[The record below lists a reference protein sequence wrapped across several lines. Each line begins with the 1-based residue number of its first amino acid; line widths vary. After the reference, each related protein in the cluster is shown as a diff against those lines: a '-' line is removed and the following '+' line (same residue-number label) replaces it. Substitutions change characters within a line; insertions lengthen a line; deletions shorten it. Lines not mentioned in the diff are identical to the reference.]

1 MNEKFISDSNITN
14 NPNDYQNQ
22 NSVYVSISYIKFNND
37 QPNQINRENHINELI
52 DLENKKNQIS
62 QTKSEIKFIF
72 KILTLTV
79 VVGSLV
85 LLFALNM
92 EETRNIMAIVLLILW
107 SLYAIIVIIVYVYG
121 RKEIK
126 KLEKEIEQI
135 NVKKLN
141 NNIF

>member
-52 DLENKKNQIS
+52 EDKKNEIS
-62 QTKSEIKFIF
+62 QTKSDIKFIF
-72 KILTLTV
+72 KIITLSV
-79 VVGSLV
+79 VVASLL

-107 SLYAIIVIIVYVYG
+107 SLYAIIVIILYVYG

>member
-1 MNEKFISDSNITN
+1 MTTIDEKLEEELI
-14 NPNDYQNQ
+14 
-22 NSVYVSISYIKFNND
+22 D

-52 DLENKKNQIS
+52 EDKKNEIS
-62 QTKSEIKFIF
+62 KTKSAIKYIF
-72 KILTLTV
+72 KILTLSV
-79 VVGSLV
+79 VVCSYL
-85 LLFALNM
+85 LLFTVFSEIL
-92 EETRNIMAIVLLILW
+92 AIVLLMLW
-107 SLYAIIVIIVYVYG
+107 SLYAIIVIILYVYG

>member
-1 MNEKFISDSNITN
+1 MTTLDEKLEEELI
-14 NPNDYQNQ
+14 
-22 NSVYVSISYIKFNND
+22 D

-52 DLENKKNQIS
+52 EDKKNEIS
-62 QTKSEIKFIF
+62 KTKSAIKYIF
-72 KILTLTV
+72 KILTLSV
-79 VVGSLV
+79 VVCSYL
-85 LLFALNM
+85 LLFTVFSEIL
-92 EETRNIMAIVLLILW
+92 AIVLLMLW
-107 SLYAIIVIIVYVYG
+107 SLYAIIVIILYVYG

>member
-52 DLENKKNQIS
+52 ENKKNQIS
-62 QTKSEIKFIF
+62 KTKSEIKFIF

-79 VVGSLV
+79 VVSSLV
-85 LLFALNM
+85 LLFAVNM

-107 SLYAIIVIIVYVYG
+107 SLYAIIVIILYVYG